1 MKKLLQWLAVAV
13 FACMVFIP
21 GIAQAQTTSM
31 PATGDFNWGY
41 YYYGALNMCLG
52 VLIGGFLA
60 FSGMYLNRKR
70 D

>member
-1 MKKLLQWLAVAV
+1 MKKLLQWLAVCV
-13 FACMVFIP
+13 FVCLVFIP
-21 GIAQAQTTSM
+21 GIAQAQTTST
-31 PATGDFNWGY
+31 PAAD
-41 YYYGALNMCLG
+41 YYGALDRFLG

>member
-13 FACMVFIP
+13 FACLVFIP
-21 GIAQAQTTSM
+21 GIAQAQPTST
-31 PATGDFNWGY
+31 PATD
-41 YYYGALNMCLG
+41 YYGALDRFLG

>member
-13 FACMVFIP
+13 FAVLVFVP
-21 GIAQAQTTSM
+21 ALAQAQTTST
-31 PATGDFNWGY
+31 PATGDWD

>member
-1 MKKLLQWLAVAV
+1 MKKLLQWLAVVV
-13 FACMVFIP
+13 FACLVFMP
-21 GIAQAQTTSM
+21 ALAQAQSTST
-31 PATGDFNWGY
+31 PAAD
-41 YYYGALNMCLG
+41 YYGALDRFLE

>member
-1 MKKLLQWLAVAV
+1 MKKILQWLAVAV
-13 FACMVFIP
+13 FAVLVVIP

-31 PATGDFNWGY
+31 PATGDFNWD

>member
-1 MKKLLQWLAVAV
+1 MKKILQWLVVAV
-13 FACMVFIP
+13 FAVLVFAP
-21 GIAQAQTTSM
+21 ALAQAQTTST
-31 PATGDFNWGY
+31 PATSDWD

>member
-1 MKKLLQWLAVAV
+1 MKKILQWLTVAV
-13 FACMVFIP
+13 FAVLVFVP
-21 GIAQAQTTSM
+21 GIAQAQPTTP
-31 PATGDFNWGY
+31 PATDGFNWD

-52 VLIGGFLA
+52 VLIGGFLT

>member
-1 MKKLLQWLAVAV
+1 MKKILQWLAVAV
-13 FACMVFIP
+13 FACLVFVP

-31 PATGDFNWGY
+31 PATGDCDY
-41 YYYGALNMCLG
+41 YSTLNMCLG
-52 VLIGGFLA
+52 VLVGGFLA

>member
-1 MKKLLQWLAVAV
+1 MKKILQWLAVAV
-13 FACMVFIP
+13 FVCLVFTP
-21 GIAQAQTTSM
+21 GIAQAQTTST
-31 PATGDFNWGY
+31 PATD
-41 YYYGALNMCLG
+41 YYGALDRFLG